1 MSEEKGVPVVID
13 NGSGMCKAG
22 LSGDDAPRSSFPS
35 IVGRPKYE
43 NIMVGMN
50 KEAYVGEEAQ
60 AKKGVLKLS
69 YPIEHGIVNNWD
81 DMKKIWHHCFY
92 NELRVA
98 PNEHPCLL
106 TEGMTDP
113 IQLPETPKS
122 TEKKWPK
129 SCSKHSRS
137 PPTISPFRLSSPSTL
152 QEEPPVSS
160 LTPEMV
166 WPTQSPSTKVMLFP
180 TPSKETIWPVGIWPN
195 TWESSSTKS
204 VSTSAHPLSPK
215 LSEISR
221 KNSATLLSITKLKC
235 KVNTILFSLQQ
246 FKSK

>member
-60 AKKGVLKLS
+60 AKKGVLKLD

-98 PNEHPCLL
+98 PNEHHTLL
-106 TEGMTDP
+106 TEGTLFSM
-113 IQLPETPKS
+113 QLPEIPKL
-122 TEKKWPK
+122 TEKK
-129 SCSKHSRS
+129 
-137 PPTISPFRLSSPSTL
+137 
-152 QEEPPVSS
+152 
-160 LTPEMV
+160 
-166 WPTQSPSTKVMLFP
+166 
-180 TPSKETIWPVGIWPN
+180 
-195 TWESSSTKS
+195 
-204 VSTSAHPLSPK
+204 
-215 LSEISR
+215 
-221 KNSATLLSITKLKC
+221 
-235 KVNTILFSLQQ
+235 
-246 FKSK
+246 

>member
-98 PNEHPCLL
+98 PNEHPTLL
-106 TEGMTDP
+106 TEGTTVP
-113 IQLPETPKS
+113 IQPPETPKS
-122 TEKKWPK
+122 TEK
-129 SCSKHSRS
+129 R
-137 PPTISPFRLSSPSTL
+137 
-152 QEEPPVSS
+152 
-160 LTPEMV
+160 
-166 WPTQSPSTKVMLFP
+166 
-180 TPSKETIWPVGIWPN
+180 
-195 TWESSSTKS
+195 
-204 VSTSAHPLSPK
+204 
-215 LSEISR
+215 
-221 KNSATLLSITKLKC
+221 
-235 KVNTILFSLQQ
+235 
-246 FKSK
+246 